1 MVYGVCICIYILYV
15 NIYIYIYGVCT
26 YIYIYRYVYYIY
38 IVHIISMLF
47 WPLQCGPIAKVLRR
61 WRPIG
66 FELFKEE
73 RTAMIA

>member
-1 MVYGVCICIYILYV
+1 MYIYILYV
-15 NIYIYIYGVCT
+15 NIYIWCM